1 MTTLPLGAYRPGRTW
16 LHRLP
21 AGAKLLALLVTAVV
35 VTLVRGPAS
44 AVVFVALTVGL
55 VAWSGAPL
63 RRTLRSLRGFALVA
77 VALTAYQVWTRGWAP
92 AVETVGDLLGMILLA
107 TVLTTTTAVDDLID
121 VVTRVLGPLRP
132 LGVDPARVGLA
143 FSLMIRALPTTLE
156 IALQTRDAAR
166 ARGLQRSPRALLVPM
181 VVRVVAG
188 ARATG
193 DALHARGLGDD

>member
-35 VTLVRGPAS
+35 VTAVRGPLS
-44 AVVFVALTVGL
+44 AVGFVVLATAL

-77 VALTAYQVWTRGWAP
+77 VALTAYQAWTRGWAP

-121 VVTRVLGPLRP
+121 VITWALGPLRR

-166 ARGLQRSPRALLVPM
+166 ARGLGRSPRALLVPM
-181 VVRVVAG
+181 VVRVVAN

>member
-35 VTLVRGPAS
+35 VTVVRGPLS
-44 AVVFVALTVGL
+44 AVGFVVLATAL

-77 VALTAYQVWTRGWAP
+77 VALTAYQAWTRGWAP

-121 VVTRVLGPLRP
+121 VITWALGPLRR

-166 ARGLQRSPRALLVPM
+166 ARGLGRSPRALLVPM
-181 VVRVVAG
+181 VVRVVAN